1 MQHKHELVLPRP
13 DDFHVHFREGAVLA
27 DVVRHTALQF
37 GRALVMPN
45 LKSPVVNA
53 EKAVAYRE
61 AIQSVIPEGVNFEP
75 LMTLYL
81 TDQTSPQDIID
92 ASAAGVVAV
101 KWYPAGAT
109 TLSDHG
115 VSDWRQM
122 DAVCAA
128 LAEAGMLLLIHGE
141 VTDPHVDIFDRETRF
156 VSDILVELRR
166 RHPTLRM
173 VLEHIT
179 TADSANF
186 VREEG
191 HKNLAATM
199 TPQHLLNNRN
209 DMLVGGIKPHFYC
222 LPILKTESDRKV
234 LLEAATSGD
243 SRFFLGTDSAP
254 HAQSAK
260 ENACGCA
267 GCFTSYAALELY
279 ATAFESVGKL
289 DKLANFAAR
298 FGADYYGL
306 PYNEGE
312 VVLTRQSWNLPDTMP
327 FGDTIIRPY
336 HTVSGQVDWKFTTA
350 SL

>member
-1 MQHKHELVLPRP
+1 MMDSVREIVLPRP

-45 LKSPVVNA
+45 LKSPVINA
-53 EKAVAYRE
+53 DKAIAYRQS
-61 AIQSVIPEGVNFEP
+61 IQEVVPTTLDFTP

-81 TDQTSPQDIID
+81 TDQTTPDDI
-92 ASAAGVVAV
+92 AEAKRAGVVAV

-122 DAVCAA
+122 DAVCVA
-128 LAEAGMLLLIHGE
+128 LAEHEMLLLIHGE
-141 VTDPHVDIFDRETRF
+141 VTDPHIDIFERETRF
-156 VSDILVELRR
+156 VRDILVELRK
-166 RHPTLRM
+166 RHLDLRM

-179 TADSANF
+179 TADSVEF
-186 VREEG
+186 VQTHG
-191 HKNLAATM
+191 TKNLAATI
-199 TPQHLLNNRN
+199 TAQHLLNNRN
-209 DMLVGGIKPHFYC
+209 HMLVGGIKPHFYC
-222 LPILKTESDRKV
+222 LPILKKETDRKA
-234 LLEAATSGD
+234 LLFAATSGD

-260 ENACGCA
+260 ETACGCA
-267 GCFTSYAALELY
+267 GCFTGYAALELY
-279 ATAFESVGKL
+279 ATAFESVSRL
-289 DKLANFAAR
+289 DALPHFAAR

-306 PYNEGE
+306 PYNKGE
-312 VVLTRQSWNLPDTMP
+312 VRLRREQWDLPDSLP

-336 HTVSGQVDWKFTTA
+336 HTVSGQLDWKCVTA
-350 SL
+350 

>member
-1 MQHKHELVLPRP
+1 MQTEHELVLPRP

-45 LKSPVVNA
+45 LKSPVTTAAKAIDYRDAINA
-53 EKAVAYRE
+53 VVPADVTF
-61 AIQSVIPEGVNFEP
+61 SP

-81 TDQTSPQDIID
+81 TDHTTAQDVVD
-92 ASAAGVVAV
+92 AKEAGVVAV

-115 VSDWRQM
+115 VSDWKQM
-122 DAVCAA
+122 DEVCAA
-128 LAEAGMLLLIHGE
+128 LAEVDMLLLIHGE
-141 VTDPHVDIFDRETRF
+141 VTDPHVDIFDRETVF
-156 VSDILVELRR
+156 VREVLVELRR

-173 VLEHIT
+173 ILEHIT

-191 HKNLAATM
+191 HQNLAATI
-199 TPQHLLNNRN
+199 TPHHLLNNRN
-209 DMLVGGIKPHFYC
+209 HMLVGGIKPHFYC
-222 LPILKTESDRKV
+222 LPILKTEPDRKE

-279 ATAFESVGKL
+279 ATAFESVDKL
-289 DKLANFAAR
+289 DKLADFAAR
-298 FGADYYGL
+298 FGADFYGL
-306 PYNEGE
+306 PYNTGE
-312 VVLTRQSWNLPDTMP
+312 VVLKRHSWELPDLLP

-336 HTVSGQVDWKFTTA
+336 HTVSGKVDWKFATA
-350 SL
+350 

>member
-1 MQHKHELVLPRP
+1 MMHSVREIVLPRP

-45 LKSPVVNA
+45 LKSPVINA
-53 EKAVAYRE
+53 DKAVAYRQ
-61 AIQSVIPEGVNFEP
+61 AIQEVVPVGVDFTP

-81 TDQTSPQDIID
+81 TDQTTPDDI
-92 ASAAGVVAV
+92 AQAKRAGVVAV

-128 LAEAGMLLLIHGE
+128 LAEQEMLLLIHGE
-141 VTDPHVDIFDRETRF
+141 VTDPHVDIFERETRF
-156 VSDILVELRR
+156 VRDILVELRQ
-166 RHPTLRM
+166 RHPDLRM

-179 TADSANF
+179 TADSVEF
-186 VREEG
+186 VQTHG
-191 HKNLAATM
+191 TKNLAATI
-199 TPQHLLNNRN
+199 TAQHLLNNRN
-209 DMLVGGIKPHFYC
+209 HMLVGGIKPHFYC
-222 LPILKTESDRKV
+222 LPILKKETDRTA
-234 LLEAATSGD
+234 LLSAATSGD

-260 ENACGCA
+260 ETACGCA
-267 GCFTSYAALELY
+267 GCFTGYAALELY
-279 ATAFESVGKL
+279 ATAFESV
-289 DKLANFAAR
+289 DKLNALSNFSAR

-306 PYNEGE
+306 EYNKGE
-312 VVLTRQSWNLPDTMP
+312 VLLRRQQWDLPDTLP
-327 FGDTIIRPY
+327 FGETTIRPY
-336 HTVSGQVDWKFTTA
+336 HTVSGQLDWKCITA
-350 SL
+350 

>member
-1 MQHKHELVLPRP
+1 MYSVHELVLPRP
-13 DDFHVHFREGAVLA
+13 DDFHVHFREGTVLA
-27 DVVRHTALQF
+27 DVVRHTVLQF

-45 LKSPVVNA
+45 LKSPVTTA
-53 EKAVAYRE
+53 QKAVNYRNAIE
-61 AIQSVIPEGVNFEP
+61 AVVPSGVDFTP

-81 TDQTSPQDIID
+81 TDETTPETI
-92 ASAAGVVAV
+92 AEAKKAGVVAV

-128 LAEAGMLLLIHGE
+128 LAEQDMLLLIHGE
-141 VTDPHVDIFDRETRF
+141 VTDEHVDIFDRETRF
-156 VSDILVELRR
+156 VRDILVVLRQ

-179 TADSANF
+179 TADSVDF
-186 VREEG
+186 VRTQGAE
-191 HKNLAATM
+191 NLAATI
-199 TPQHLLNNRN
+199 TAQHLLNNRN
-209 DMLVGGIKPHFYC
+209 HMLVGGIKPHFYC
-222 LPILKTESDRKV
+222 LPILKTESDRRA

-260 ENACGCA
+260 ESACGCA
-267 GCFTSYAALELY
+267 GCFTGYAALELY
-279 ATAFESVGKL
+279 ATAFESVDRLGAL
-289 DKLANFAAR
+289 SNFSAR

-306 PYNEGE
+306 PYNKGE
-312 VVLTRQSWNLPDTMP
+312 VVLRRESWKLPETLP
-327 FGDTIIRPY
+327 FGETVIRPY
-336 HTVSGQVDWKFTTA
+336 HTISGQLDWKCVQA
-350 SL
+350 

>member
-1 MQHKHELVLPRP
+1 MATLHELVLPRP
-13 DDFHVHFREGAVLA
+13 DDFHVHFREGTVLA
-27 DVVRHTALQF
+27 DVVRHTVLQF

-45 LKSPVVNA
+45 LKDPVTTA
-53 EKAVAYRE
+53 PKAIAYR
-61 AIQSVIPEGVNFEP
+61 QSIREVLPEGSDFTP

-81 TDQTSPQDIID
+81 TDTTTPEDI
-92 ASAAGVVAV
+92 AEAKKAGVVAV

-122 DAVCAA
+122 DAVCEA
-128 LAEAGMLLLIHGE
+128 LTAEEMLLLIHGE
-141 VTDPHVDIFDRETRF
+141 VTDPQIDIFDRETRF
-156 VSDILVELRR
+156 VRDILVALRQ
-166 RHPTLRM
+166 RHPKLRM

-179 TADSANF
+179 TKDSVDF
-186 VREEG
+186 IHEYG
-191 HKNLAATM
+191 HQNLGATI
-199 TPQHLLNNRN
+199 TAQHLLNNRN
-209 DMLVGGIKPHFYC
+209 HMLVGGIKPHFYC
-222 LPILKTESDRKV
+222 LPILKTETDRSA

-267 GCFTSYAALELY
+267 GCFTGYAALELY

-289 DKLANFAAR
+289 DKLADFAAR

-306 PYNEGE
+306 PYNKGE
-312 VVLTRQSWNLPDTMP
+312 VVLKRESWALPETLP
-327 FGDTIIRPY
+327 FGETLIRPY
-336 HTVSGQVDWKFTTA
+336 HTVSGQLNWKCFQA
-350 SL
+350 

>member
-1 MQHKHELVLPRP
+1 MQTNHELVLPRP

-45 LKSPVVNA
+45 LKSPVTTA
-53 EKAVAYRE
+53 EKAVDYRN
-61 AIQSVIPEGVNFEP
+61 AITAVVPEDLSFSP

-81 TDQTSPQDIID
+81 TDQTSPQDVID
-92 ASAAGVVAV
+92 AKAAGVVAV

-128 LAEAGMLLLIHGE
+128 LAEVDMLLLIHGE
-141 VTDPHVDIFDRETRF
+141 VTDPHVDIFDREMVF
-156 VSDILVELRR
+156 VREVLVELRR

-173 VLEHIT
+173 IIEHIT
-179 TADSANF
+179 TAESANF
-186 VREEG
+186 VREQG
-191 HKNLAATM
+191 HENLAATI

-222 LPILKTESDRKV
+222 LPILKTEPDRKE
-234 LLEAATSGD
+234 LLQAATSGD

-254 HAQSAK
+254 HAQTAK
-260 ENACGCA
+260 ETACGCA

-289 DKLANFAAR
+289 DKLADFSAR

-306 PYNEGE
+306 PYNDGE
-312 VVLTRQSWNLPDTMP
+312 VVLKRQTWQLPDVLP
-327 FGDTIIRPY
+327 FGETIIRPY
-336 HTVSGQVDWKFTTA
+336 HTVSGLVDWKFETA
-350 SL
+350 

>member
-1 MQHKHELVLPRP
+1 MIDSVREIVLPRP

-45 LKSPVVNA
+45 LKSPVISA
-53 EKAVAYRE
+53 DKAIAYRQS
-61 AIQSVIPEGVNFEP
+61 IQEVVPTTLDFTP

-81 TDQTSPQDIID
+81 TDQTTPDDI
-92 ASAAGVVAV
+92 AEAKRAGVVAV

-122 DAVCAA
+122 DEVCVA
-128 LAEAGMLLLIHGE
+128 LTEHEMLLLIHGE
-141 VTDPHVDIFDRETRF
+141 VTDPHIDIFERETRF
-156 VSDILVELRR
+156 VRDILVKLRK
-166 RHPTLRM
+166 RHPDLRM

-179 TADSANF
+179 TADSVEF
-186 VREEG
+186 VQTHG
-191 HKNLAATM
+191 TKNLAATI
-199 TPQHLLNNRN
+199 TAQHLLNNRN
-209 DMLVGGIKPHFYC
+209 HMLVGGIKPHFYC
-222 LPILKTESDRKV
+222 LPILKKETDRKT
-234 LLEAATSGD
+234 LLFAATSGD

-260 ENACGCA
+260 ETACGCA
-267 GCFTSYAALELY
+267 GCFTGYAALELY
-279 ATAFESVGKL
+279 ATAFESVDRL
-289 DKLANFAAR
+289 DALSHFAAR

-306 PYNEGE
+306 PYNKGE
-312 VVLTRQSWNLPDTMP
+312 VRLRREQWDLPDSLP

-336 HTVSGQVDWKFTTA
+336 HTVSGQLDWKCVTA
-350 SL
+350 